1 MWFTE
6 TPWPPI
12 VIGLVAAVLLF
23 AGWFSTRRGML
34 LVGAGLL
41 VMICGAVYVVEQR
54 IVTEAERVEQ
64 LVLDLT
70 SAFQKKQDQRV
81 LEMFSPTATDL
92 RRTVKTAMDM
102 ITVQEDLRI
111 TDLSV
116 QLRAQNSRAISHFR
130 ANATIS
136 LGSHGG
142 MGHHPSRWEITWQR
156 EADQWRIIRIE
167 RLNPVSGEPVFL
179 FDQN

>member
-1 MWFTE
+1 MWLTE

-12 VIGLVAAVLLF
+12 LITLVAAVLLF
-23 AGWFSTRRGML
+23 AAWFSTRRGMF

-41 VMICGAVYVVEQR
+41 VILCGAIYIVEQR
-54 IVTEAERVEQ
+54 IITEAERVEQ

-70 SAFQKKQDQRV
+70 SAFQQKREEQV
-81 LEMFSPTATDL
+81 LEMFSPTASEL
-92 RRTVKTAMDM
+92 RATVKTAMNLV
-102 ITVQEDLRI
+102 TVHEDLRI

-116 QLRAQNSRAISHFR
+116 QMKAQDSRAISHFR

-136 LGSHGG
+136 IGSHGG
-142 MGHHPSRWEITWQR
+142 LGHHPSRWEITWQR
-156 EADQWRIIRIE
+156 EADQWRIIRVE